1 MKYLIAILF
10 AALALYA
17 EAQLSFEGA
26 AYAPVEVRPEASTGL
41 DGIYVLDATS
51 GVTASYPSASA
62 RWYRY
67 GNLGGGYAEEV
78 PSAVDGNV
86 SKVRLGADDMGY
98 IIEDGTSRH
107 YYWLV
112 NYDNHRAAFTRL
124 DMAPEQDCD
133 RARLEFTGDAGR
145 ITYYTING
153 QGRELSREL
162 TLSYNTLEYDESS
175 MQFVQKEA
183 EEILSSVDASIGVPA
198 PLCDTRFTLRGD
210 RFLRAWGMEEQ
221 IESPWVTARAVD
233 ARSWAEQSVRDNDNE
248 QKVEGEALGG
258 SAPVDVSFHAAV
270 TDAAIFR
277 EWQMTSDPTF
287 EVVDDRFQQLDFD
300 YSFRDM
306 GTVYVRFM
314 CANSD
319 GSCEY
324 YGDTFEVFVGES
336 ALLCPN
342 AFSPGSSEG
351 VNDEW
356 KVSYKSIVSFEC
368 HIFNRWGQEMT
379 SFKNPADG
387 WDGKY
392 KGKYVPAGVYYYVIQ
407 AKGADGKDYKL
418 AGDINIVKSK
428 MRSSSGS
435 PSETE

>member
-10 AALALYA
+10 AASAICA
-17 EAQLSFEGA
+17 GAQLSFEGA
-26 AYAPVEVRPEASTGL
+26 AYAPVEVRPEASAGL
-41 DGIYVLDATS
+41 DCIYVLDGTQ

-78 PSAVDGNV
+78 TAVVDGNA
-86 SKVRLGADDMGY
+86 SKVSLGSEDMGY

-112 NYDNHRAAFTRL
+112 NYDNHRVSFGSL

-133 RARLEFTGDAGR
+133 RARLEFSGDAGR

-162 TLSYNTLEYDESS
+162 TLTYSTLEYDEASQ
-175 MQFVQKEA
+175 MFVQKEA
-183 EEILSSVDASIGVPA
+183 EDVISSIDTSIGVQA
-198 PLCDTRFTLRGD
+198 PLCDTRFTLAGD
-210 RFLRAWGMEEQ
+210 RFLRAWGIEEH
-221 IESPWVTARAVD
+221 IESPWVTAYAVD
-233 ARSWAEQSVRDNDNE
+233 ARSWAEQAVRENDNE
-248 QKVEGEALGG
+248 QKVEGSALGG
-258 SAPVDVSFHAAV
+258 SAPVEVSFHAAV

-287 EVVDDRFQQLDFD
+287 EVIDDRFQQLDFD

-319 GSCEY
+319 GTCEY

-336 ALLCPN
+336 ALQCPN

-356 KVSYKSIVSFEC
+356 KVSYKSIVSFDC
-368 HIFNRWGQEMT
+368 HIFNRWGQEIT
-379 SFKNPADG
+379 SFTNPADG

-392 KGKYVPAGVYYYVIQ
+392 KGKFVPAGVYYYVIQ
-407 AKGADGKDYKL
+407 AKGADGKEYKL

-428 MRSSSGS
+428 SRSPSGS
-435 PSETE
+435 PSDTE